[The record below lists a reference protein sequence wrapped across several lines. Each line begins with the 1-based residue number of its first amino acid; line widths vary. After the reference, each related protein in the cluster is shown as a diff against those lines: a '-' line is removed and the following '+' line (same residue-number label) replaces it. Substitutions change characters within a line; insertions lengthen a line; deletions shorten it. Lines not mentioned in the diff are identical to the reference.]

1 VKLDDSSI
9 VYCKNDRSV
18 YLDSIKLISPGILR
32 RFSEIRKIKINGET
46 KHKDNLAML
55 CKFLVKCDE
64 LKSLD
69 LGSNNIGMEEHFSS
83 RPHFIQKSNGMH
95 NFFAIGWIFIIFM
108 VSRDHIYVPSKKWW
122 LPQFSACTSTWSTL
136 NTNRLTEI
144 SQNFAQIFGKWSYF
158 YEYQMSQ
165 KYYSDFF

>member
-1 VKLDDSSI
+1 MLVESLLQNNKDLSILELSKNVKPKFPTILILIENMISNNRVTSLEVKLDDSSI

-18 YLDSIKLISPGILR
+18 HLDSIKLISPGILR
-32 RFSEIRKIKINGET
+32 RFSEIRKIKINSEN

-108 VSRDHIYVPSKKWW
+108 VSRNHI
-122 LPQFSACTSTWSTL
+122 
-136 NTNRLTEI
+136 
-144 SQNFAQIFGKWSYF
+144 
-158 YEYQMSQ
+158 
-165 KYYSDFF
+165 

>member
-1 VKLDDSSI
+1 MLVESLLQNNKDLSILELSKNVKPKFPTILILIENMISNNRVTSLEVKLDDSSI

-18 YLDSIKLISPGILR
+18 HLDSIKLISPGILR
-32 RFSEIRKIKINGET
+32 RFSEIRKIKINSEN

-108 VSRDHIYVPSKKWW
+108 VSRDHIYVPSKK
-122 LPQFSACTSTWSTL
+122 
-136 NTNRLTEI
+136 
-144 SQNFAQIFGKWSYF
+144 
-158 YEYQMSQ
+158 
-165 KYYSDFF
+165 

>member
-1 VKLDDSSI
+1 MLVESLLQNNKDLSILELSKNVKPKFPTILILIENMISNNRVTSLEVKLDDSSI
-9 VYCKNDRSV
+9 VYCKNNRSV
-18 YLDSIKLISPGILR
+18 HLDSIKLISPGILR
-32 RFSEIRKIKINGET
+32 RFSEIRKIKINSEN

-108 VSRDHIYVPSKKWW
+108 VSRDHIYVPSKK
-122 LPQFSACTSTWSTL
+122 
-136 NTNRLTEI
+136 
-144 SQNFAQIFGKWSYF
+144 
-158 YEYQMSQ
+158 
-165 KYYSDFF
+165 

>member
-1 VKLDDSSI
+1 MLVESLLQNNKDLSILELSKNVKPKFPTILILIENMISNNRVTSLEVKLDDSSI

-18 YLDSIKLISPGILR
+18 HLDSIKLISPGILR
-32 RFSEIRKIKINGET
+32 RFSEIRKIKINSEN

-108 VSRDHIYVPSKKWW
+108 VSRDHIYVRSKK
-122 LPQFSACTSTWSTL
+122 
-136 NTNRLTEI
+136 
-144 SQNFAQIFGKWSYF
+144 
-158 YEYQMSQ
+158 
-165 KYYSDFF
+165 

>member
-1 VKLDDSSI
+1 MLVESLLQNNKDLSILELSKNVKPKFPTILILIENMISNNRVTSLEVKLDDSSI

-18 YLDSIKLISPGILR
+18 HLDSIKLISPGILR
-32 RFSEIRKIKINGET
+32 RFSEIRKIKINSEN

-108 VSRDHIYVPSKKWW
+108 VSRDHI
-122 LPQFSACTSTWSTL
+122 
-136 NTNRLTEI
+136 
-144 SQNFAQIFGKWSYF
+144 
-158 YEYQMSQ
+158 
-165 KYYSDFF
+165 

>member
-1 VKLDDSSI
+1 LLVESLLQNNKDLSILELSKNVKPKFPTILILIENMISNNRVTSLEVKLDDSSI

-18 YLDSIKLISPGILR
+18 HLDSIKLISPGILR
-32 RFSEIRKIKINGET
+32 RFSEIRKIKINSEN

-108 VSRDHIYVPSKKWW
+108 VSRDHIYVPSKK
-122 LPQFSACTSTWSTL
+122 
-136 NTNRLTEI
+136 
-144 SQNFAQIFGKWSYF
+144 
-158 YEYQMSQ
+158 
-165 KYYSDFF
+165 

>member
-1 VKLDDSSI
+1 LVESLLQNNKDLSILELSKNVKPKFPTILILIENMISNNRVTSLEVKLDDSSI

-18 YLDSIKLISPGILR
+18 HLDSIKLISPGILR
-32 RFSEIRKIKINGET
+32 RFSEIRKIKINSEN

-108 VSRDHIYVPSKKWW
+108 VSRDHIYVRSKK
-122 LPQFSACTSTWSTL
+122 
-136 NTNRLTEI
+136 
-144 SQNFAQIFGKWSYF
+144 
-158 YEYQMSQ
+158 
-165 KYYSDFF
+165 

>member
-1 VKLDDSSI
+1 MLVESLLQNNKDLSILELSKNVKPKLPTILILIENMISNNRVTSLEVKLDDSSI

-18 YLDSIKLISPGILR
+18 HLDSIKLISPGILR

-108 VSRDHIYVPSKKWW
+108 VSRDHIYVPSKK
-122 LPQFSACTSTWSTL
+122 
-136 NTNRLTEI
+136 
-144 SQNFAQIFGKWSYF
+144 
-158 YEYQMSQ
+158 
-165 KYYSDFF
+165 